1 MVDTLRFLLYF
12 SRIQAQSSDEDYV
25 SNLWEM
31 RFVLQCAFRDR
42 SFNQND
48 YMDML
53 FCIVFMRVMN
63 SYREVEG
70 SESRFDIVR
79 DGLFI
84 LSYRNGWRPR
94 SRTPGF
100 ERGVPNWFVNAI
112 RSYERYDDRF

>member
-12 SRIQAQSSDEDYV
+12 SRIQAQSSDEEYV
-25 SNLWEM
+25 SNLWEI

-42 SFNQND
+42 SFNRND

-53 FCIVFMRVMN
+53 FCIVFMRIVN

-70 SESRFDIVR
+70 SESRLNMLR

-84 LSYRNGWRPR
+84 LNSRNRWRPR
-94 SRTPGF
+94 SRTSGL
-100 ERGVPNWFVNAI
+100 EDGVPNWFVNAL